1 MGKAFSLL
9 GYDGESAKPQEWP
22 RSLSKETENWV
33 KVKKGIVYLF
43 LPDVSLLDLD
53 RGHDSMVK

>member
-9 GYDGESAKPQEWP
+9 GYEGESAKPQEWP
-22 RSLSKETENWV
+22 RSLSKETKNWV
-33 KVKKGIVYLF
+33 KVKKGIVYLL

-53 RGHDSMVK
+53 